1 MSPLP
6 RVALQRVAT
15 LVGTGYLV
23 LAILPRV
30 LSAFGVE
37 LPLASFYWS
46 LPGALIGCVTYAAWT
61 GLRARPQSVLGMV
74 GGGALGI
81 LVSGAIVLRLP
92 ATIRPLSSTMDGFS
106 FFGRAVY
113 GVLCDL
119 SAIVFLFALFLAA
132 YAPAVRSGRPGEE
145 ERDAAAG

>member
-23 LAILPRV
+23 VAILPRV
-30 LSAFGVE
+30 FSAFGVE

-61 GLRARPQSVLGMV
+61 GLRGRPQSVLGMV
-74 GGGALGI
+74 VGGALGLI
-81 LVSGAIVLRLP
+81 ASGAVVLRLP
-92 ATIRPLSSTMDGFS
+92 ATIRPLSAAMDGFS

-132 YAPAVRSGRPGEE
+132 YAPAVRPDHPAEQEE
-145 ERDAAAG
+145 SSPAG